1 MLPFIFKEQR
11 EILDIED
18 YYLWYEKH
26 TIEKLYYEP
35 EEYLKE
41 FSDEIKFTNISY
53 LKILDEIDNGHI
65 KPKELG
71 LKM

>member
-11 EILDIED
+11 EVLDIED

-53 LKILDEIDNGHI
+53 LKLLDEIDSRHI